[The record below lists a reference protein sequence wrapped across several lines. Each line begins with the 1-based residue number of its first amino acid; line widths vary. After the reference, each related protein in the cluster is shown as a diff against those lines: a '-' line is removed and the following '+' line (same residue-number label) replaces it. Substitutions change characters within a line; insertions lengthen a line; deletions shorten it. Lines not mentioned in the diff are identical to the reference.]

1 MQTPAMKYFLSAL
14 CATVIL
20 ITLLPAKRLMAASIM
35 RHDQTASGLTG
46 WRVQDENI
54 KVELNPLQKDQVRAF
69 YLGRG
74 FSAVLTERIADA
86 CVYQTI
92 IENVSDPAGDTL
104 LEVKLPDWRIL
115 SDPEPQALRSKEN
128 WIDEL
133 TAEGASAAA
142 TLAFKWATFP
152 AQQYFKLTGDYGW
165 GMILFGKQ
173 AAETFDLRL
182 QWYINGERFEQLI
195 AGLNCPD

>member
-1 MQTPAMKYFLSAL
+1 MNNSLVTLYAAAALFILQPAQQ
-14 CATVIL
+14 
-20 ITLLPAKRLMAASIM
+20 LMAASIT
-35 RHDQTASGLTG
+35 RHDQTASGLSG

-54 KVELNPLQKDQVRAF
+54 KVELNPLYKDQVRAF

-74 FSAVLTERIADA
+74 FSEALTERIADA
-86 CVYQTI
+86 CVYQAV

-104 LEVKLPDWRIL
+104 LEVNLSDWRIIG
-115 SDPEPQALRSKEN
+115 SSGPQALRSKES

-133 TAEGASAAA
+133 TAAGASATA

-152 AQQYFKLTGDYGW
+152 TQQYFKLTGDYGW
-165 GMILFGKQ
+165 GMMLFGKQ
-173 AAETFDLRL
+173 TTETFNLQL
-182 QWYINGERFEQLI
+182 QWYIDGERVEQRV